1 MSSGASF
8 TSLPREIRD
17 QIYKEIL
24 VSSKPEYTFHT
35 TFLYNNPIGPRQA
48 LLNSAFSNSQIAR
61 EACEVYYG
69 YNAFAA
75 HAAVL
80 EQFLACK
87 LYLGG
92 GKRFFPAMC
101 VRKIVVTIDFIESA
115 MSDSLAVNFRGI
127 SLSCP
132 KLQTVILRCS
142 ANEENGAIF
151 VPRCTRVIDI
161 KNIIYLCRRL
171 KSEISGIQL
180 KLYLPGFCY
189 NRVHLSPQT
198 VDAQLG
204 PCKILKDKDV
214 SWLMDEPDQETI
226 ENLKKGEGTI
236 REWLMAKMARKWA
249 PIKER
254 TGFVDSDEEYF

>member
-8 TSLPREIRD
+8 ISLPREIRD

-24 VSSKPEYTFHT
+24 LSSPPEYTFHT
-35 TFLYNNPIGPRQA
+35 TVLYDNPIGPRRA
-48 LLNSAFSNSQIAR
+48 LLNPAFSNPQIAR

-69 YNAFAA
+69 YNAFAV

-80 EQFLACK
+80 ETFLACK
-87 LYLGG
+87 FYLGG
-92 GKRFFPAMC
+92 GEWFFPAVC
-101 VRKIVVTIDFIESA
+101 IQKIVVTIDFMESA

-132 KLQTVILRCS
+132 KLQTVILKCS

-151 VPRCTRVIDI
+151 VPRCTKVIDI
-161 KNIIYLCRRL
+161 RNIIYLCRRL
-171 KSEISGIQL
+171 KSVISGIQL
-180 KLYLPGFCY
+180 ELYLPGFCY

-198 VDAQLG
+198 VDAPLG
-204 PCKILKDKDV
+204 RCKILKDIDV

-226 ENLKKGEGTI
+226 EKLKRGKGTI
-236 REWLMAKMARKWA
+236 REWLTAKMARKWA
-249 PIKER
+249 PIKEKKS
-254 TGFVDSDEEYF
+254 FVDSDEEYF